1 MNKQEIN
8 KTFFED
14 LHKSQ
19 MNTINNE
26 MIKNNSKINDNIIE
40 EAGAIM
46 LKLIEA
52 ISDNDLENY
61 DELETRALQWLKNNM
76 K

>member
-1 MNKQEIN
+1 MNELNKQ
-8 KTFFED
+8 
-14 LHKSQ
+14 
-19 MNTINNE
+19 
-26 MIKNNSKINDNIIE
+26 INDVFFKALHTGQMESINESIIE
-40 EAGAIM
+40 EAGAII
-46 LKLIEA
+46 LKLMEA

>member
-1 MNKQEIN
+1 MKELNKQ
-8 KTFFED
+8 
-14 LHKSQ
+14 
-19 MNTINNE
+19 
-26 MIKNNSKINDNIIE
+26 INDIFFKALHTEQMESINQNIIE
-40 EAGAIM
+40 EAGAII
-46 LKLIEA
+46 LKLMEA

>member
-1 MNKQEIN
+1 MKELNKQVNDIFFKALHTEQMESIN
-8 KTFFED
+8 K
-14 LHKSQ
+14 S
-19 MNTINNE
+19 
-26 MIKNNSKINDNIIE
+26 IIE

-46 LKLIEA
+46 LKLMEA

>member
-1 MNKQEIN
+1 MKELNKQ
-8 KTFFED
+8 
-14 LHKSQ
+14 
-19 MNTINNE
+19 
-26 MIKNNSKINDNIIE
+26 INDIFFKALHTEQMESINESIIE
-40 EAGAIM
+40 EAGAII
-46 LKLIEA
+46 LKLMEA

>member
-1 MNKQEIN
+1 MNELNKEIN
-8 KTFFED
+8 DIFFKS
-14 LHKSQ
+14 LHKEQ
-19 MNTINNE
+19 MNSINE
-26 MIKNNSKINDNIIE
+26 SIIK
-40 EAGAIM
+40 EAGDIM
-46 LKLIEA
+46 LKLMEV

>member
-1 MNKQEIN
+1 MNELNKQ
-8 KTFFED
+8 
-14 LHKSQ
+14 
-19 MNTINNE
+19 
-26 MIKNNSKINDNIIE
+26 INDIFFKALHTEQMESINESIIE
-40 EAGAIM
+40 EAGAII
-46 LKLIEA
+46 LKLMEA